1 MSRIAI
7 TKSSG
12 NVFADIGL
20 PNAKEHLVKAALVSR
35 IADIMEADG
44 LTQTVAATRT
54 GIDQG
59 DLSKVLRGH
68 FHGYSVEKLMNAL
81 TKLGQDVTIE
91 VRAAK
96 RKIGKV
102 AVELEDA

>member
-1 MSRIAI
+1 MSKIAI

-44 LTQTVAATRT
+44 LTQTVAAKRT

-59 DLSKVLRGH
+59 DLSKVLRG
-68 FHGYSVEKLMNAL
+68 GSTA
-81 TKLGQDVTIE
+81 T
-91 VRAAK
+91 RS
-96 RKIGKV
+96 RS
-102 AVELEDA
+102 

>member
-1 MSRIAI
+1 MSKITV

-12 NVFADIGL
+12 NVYADIGI
-20 PNAKEHLVKAALVSR
+20 PNATEHAVKAGLVIRLSQ
-35 IADIMEADG
+35 IIKAQG
-44 LTQTVAATRT
+44 LTQTAAAEKI
-54 GIDQG
+54 GISQG

-68 FHGYSVEKLMNAL
+68 FRGYSVEKLMTAL
-81 TKLGQDVTIE
+81 TKLGQDVTIG

-96 RKIGKV
+96 RRTGRV

>member
-1 MSRIAI
+1 
-7 TKSSG
+7 
-12 NVFADIGL
+12 
-20 PNAKEHLVKAALVSR
+20 
-35 IADIMEADG
+35 
-44 LTQTVAATRT
+44 
-54 GIDQG
+54 
-59 DLSKVLRGH
+59 
-68 FHGYSVEKLMNAL
+68 MNAL